1 MSDLNKIMEAPL
13 KESSNKLSNIELS
26 WLPALR
32 NEIGRVI
39 VGQTDLVDRLI
50 IGLLCNGHILLEGV
64 PGLAKTLSIRTLA
77 EATNAQFKRVQFTPD
92 LLPSDIVGTLIYN
105 PQTSEFE
112 TRKGPIF
119 ANLILADEINRAP
132 AKVQSALLEAMQ
144 EHQVT
149 LGDHT
154 YQLPE
159 PFLVL
164 ATENPIDQEGTYP
177 LPEAQVDRF
186 MMKLKLSYP
195 SKDEERL
202 ILDRMASTDSQ
213 LSVDAVVSLEDI
225 AAARKLVDAVYVDT
239 KVSDY
244 VVELIAATR
253 KPSDYNLDLDTYIQ
267 FGASPRATIS
277 LVLAAKA
284 WALIQGRQYVLPQDI
299 KSIAMDVLRHRVI
312 PSYEAEAES
321 ITSEALVQKSWIQFG
336 SPSLPPY

>member
-1 MSDLNKIMEAPL
+1 MQAPTI
-13 KESSNKLSNIELS
+13 ESQNELPAYELH

-32 NEIGRVI
+32 QEIARVI
-39 VGQTDLVDRLI
+39 VGQTALVDRLI
-50 IGLLCNGHILLEGV
+50 VGLLSNGHILLEGV

-77 EATNAQFKRVQFTPD
+77 QATNADFKRIQFTPD
-92 LLPSDIVGTLIYN
+92 LLPADIVGTLIYN

-144 EHQVT
+144 ERQVT

-154 YQLPE
+154 YPLPE

-186 MMKLKLSYP
+186 MMKLTLSYP
-195 SKDEERL
+195 SKEEERS
-202 ILDRMASTDSQ
+202 ILDRMAATETQ
-213 LSVDAVVSLEDI
+213 LAVQAVVSLEDI
-225 AAARKLVDAVYVDT
+225 AAARKLVDAVYVDP

-253 KPSDYNLDLDTYIQ
+253 QPSDYNLDLDAYIQ

-284 WALIQGRQYVLPQDI
+284 WALMQGRKYVLPQDI
-299 KSIAMDVLRHRVI
+299 KAIAMDVLRHRVI

-321 ITSEALVQKSWIQFG
+321 ISSEVLVQKILDTVRV
-336 SPSLPPY
+336 P